1 MVYQMARTAEELDQ
15 VDQNEL
21 VSTRDSQ
28 TGFLPEAER
37 FSLKS
42 ILSPKNMEPSKI
54 SGLIVNISTS
64 LIGKSLPFPVMCL
77 GFCLLVLHGFLSL
90 GMGVGVLLLDH
101 AVSYS
106 VLIVGDAY
114 RHRASLSAGF
124 GDS

>member
-1 MVYQMARTAEELDQ
+1 MVYQMARTTEELDQ

-21 VSTRDSQ
+21 VSTSDSQ

-42 ILSPKNMEPSKI
+42 ILSPKSMEPSKI

-64 LIGKSLPFPVMCL
+64 LIGKSLPFPILCL
-77 GFCLLVLHGFLSL
+77 GSCLLVLHGFLSL
-90 GMGVGVLLLDH
+90 GMGVGVLLLVC
-101 AVSYS
+101 AVIYS

-114 RHRASLSAGF
+114 RHTVFLSISF
-124 GDS
+124 GES